1 MNNEI
6 ETGSHRGTK
15 TMLALHFV
23 KNGLLESKHIKTYS
37 DLLNGRQ
44 LSDYEDFFFQDK
56 ESYEAYLEKTL
67 DFIQGIK
74 KLIPS

>member
-1 MNNEI
+1 
-6 ETGSHRGTK
+6 
-15 TMLALHFV
+15 MLALHFV